1 MDKID
6 MHALNLFG
14 VPLDDTT
21 GKDLFKDV
29 ASTNK
34 DTQKVLKDLIEL
46 TEELNGNS
54 LNNFS
59 LRKSFVYYDPY
70 EPDNAVAYAYLKFED
85 QEKLRASVVLDYY
98 KKEIQS
104 LSDDSLSFADKE
116 RKGQVLKLID
126 YLSSVKVIDAPILM
140 KLYDLYRYK
149 L

>member
-1 MDKID
+1 

-29 ASTNK
+29 AGSNK
-34 DTQKVLKDLIEL
+34 ETQRVLKDLIEL
-46 TEELNGNS
+46 TEELNGGS
-54 LNNFS
+54 LSNFS
-59 LRKSFVYYDPY
+59 MRKSFVYYDPY
-70 EPDNAVAYAYLKFED
+70 EPDQSVTYAYLRFED

-98 KKEIQS
+98 RKEIESMTDES
-104 LSDDSLSFADKE
+104 LTFADKE
-116 RKGQVLKLID
+116 RKDQVLKLID
-126 YLSSVKVIDAPILM
+126 YLASVKVVDAPILM

>member
-1 MDKID
+1 

-14 VPLDDTT
+14 VPLDDTSS
-21 GKDLFKDV
+21 KDLFKDV
-29 ASTNK
+29 AGSNK
-34 DTQKVLKDLIEL
+34 ETQRALKDLIEM
-46 TEELNGNS
+46 TEEINGNS
-54 LNNFS
+54 LSNFS

-70 EPDNAVAYAYLKFED
+70 EPDQSVAYAYLRFED

-98 KKEIQS
+98 RKEVES

-116 RKGQVLKLID
+116 RKDQVLKLID
-126 YLSSVKVIDAPILM
+126 YLASVKVIDAPILM